1 MAQTKI
7 TALLLLTQ
15 MQVTDE
21 LQLFLYF
28 ILFYLKKNFNEYRTI
43 VHDYTISDHH
53 GTYSC
58 VPAFLI
64 PPFIHVCRGTFK
76 VEILKI
82 DLPRILLTELSPW
95 LPDSS
100 WEVARLWA
108 SSWVIITEPKDGSA
122 FLLKWLTNPA
132 GIWTAHNAVFGAPLS
147 CAQSVSGSV
156 ADCCLVCT
164 LTTLCSVCESNA
176 NQKREPKRSKRVQ

>member
-28 ILFYLKKNFNEYRTI
+28 ILKKNFNEYRTI

-64 PPFIHVCRGTFK
+64 PPFIHVCRGIVDGQK
-76 VEILKI
+76 GVRVRVIAGKAGRELK
-82 DLPRILLTELSPW
+82 
-95 LPDSS
+95 
-100 WEVARLWA
+100 
-108 SSWVIITEPKDGSA
+108 
-122 FLLKWLTNPA
+122 
-132 GIWTAHNAVFGAPLS
+132 AHM
-147 CAQSVSGSV
+147 
-156 ADCCLVCT
+156 
-164 LTTLCSVCESNA
+164 
-176 NQKREPKRSKRVQ
+176 